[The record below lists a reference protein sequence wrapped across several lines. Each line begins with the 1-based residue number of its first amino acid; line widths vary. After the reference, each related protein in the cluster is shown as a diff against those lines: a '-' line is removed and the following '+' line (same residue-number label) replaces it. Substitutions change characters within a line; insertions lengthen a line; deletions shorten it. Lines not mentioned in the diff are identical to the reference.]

1 MMVEIYIGS
10 FCQDLKERVTTS
22 RDVTNKDEKA
32 KIVTSDSRGLQME
45 NTVNVNKVRIEE
57 PKSTARDTVN
67 TLSPSYKNEQFE
79 SYNRNIGKNEYLSN
93 AMERTE
99 EALLINSPDP
109 ELKPTKMTENSNFND
124 V

>member
-1 MMVEIYIGS
+1 MVEIYIGS

-22 RDVTNKDEKA
+22 RDNTNKDEKA

-45 NTVNVNKVRIEE
+45 NTVNKVRIEE

-79 SYNRNIGKNEYLSN
+79 TYNRNIGKNEYLSN

>member
-1 MMVEIYIGS
+1 MVEIYIGS